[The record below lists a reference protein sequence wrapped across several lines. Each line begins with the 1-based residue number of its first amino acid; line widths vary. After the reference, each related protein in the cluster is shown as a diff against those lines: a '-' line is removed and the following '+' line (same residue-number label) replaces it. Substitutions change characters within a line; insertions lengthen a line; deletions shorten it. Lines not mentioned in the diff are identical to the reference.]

1 MLSLSLSSCIW
12 HCASVATAAF
22 VAVAFYVC
30 YYVISGYFE
39 FFYKL
44 PTISTSFNKK
54 IFFGSIQAFFPCV
67 CVSLI
72 ERERLFIYAYLKYEY
87 TQLYISYSQAIEKV
101 VVKYVHSHKI
111 IFITHH
117 TYKKAHMLP
126 MARYPLIRIENEIT
140 QKVGHNA
147 QHIYAHTHMQCNM
160 QHYMLFPWK
169 FLIRESRC

>member
-1 MLSLSLSSCIW
+1 MVRFK
-12 HCASVATAAF
+12 H
-22 VAVAFYVC
+22 
-30 YYVISGYFE
+30 
-39 FFYKL
+39 
-44 PTISTSFNKK
+44 SFR
-54 IFFGSIQAFFPCV
+54 V

-87 TQLYISYSQAIEKV
+87 TQLYISYSHAIGKV
-101 VVKYVHSHKI
+101 VVKYAHSHKI

-160 QHYMLFPWK
+160 QHYMLFP
-169 FLIRESRC
+169 